1 MAPGPRGCSRVPRP
15 IVAAVRRPTT
25 NRPAARGALPIAET
39 PATGTQSRRRNRT
52 LKSVPPWRNWAQ
64 SPALGKPRSATSVQ
78 RPPAGKA
85 GGSGWTSVSVVAR
98 KRPLGQGYG
107 MTAQPMGS
115 VRPATTMPANQTSQ
129 GPSRVVSSA
138 TTG

>member
-1 MAPGPRGCSRVPRP
+1 M
-15 IVAAVRRPTT
+15 
-25 NRPAARGALPIAET
+25 
-39 PATGTQSRRRNRT
+39 
-52 LKSVPPWRNWAQ
+52 
-64 SPALGKPRSATSVQ
+64 SA
-78 RPPAGKA
+78 
-85 GGSGWTSVSVVAR
+85 SVVAR

-138 TTG
+138 TTTGGSAARSVSARRIRAGLTVA